1 MVKKEKKETAKKE
14 TAVEEKVSKQN
25 ASDEEILD
33 EYFEEDGVC
42 MCPQCRIDLVEDDV
56 ELLWNDLWELED
68 DVYEISDTQDEMIE
82 ILADVATI
90 LDKFTSLYRMNRVN
104 ICMLY
109 IISIVALVLG
119 AVSLY
124 FVLF

>member
-25 ASDEEILD
+25 ASDEEILG
-33 EYFEEDGVC
+33 EYFEEDSVC

-68 DVYEISDTQDEMIE
+68 DVYKISDTQDEMIE
-82 ILADVATI
+82 ILADVAKI